1 MKRVKLAKALAG
13 AAMLA
18 MVQHAYA
25 DTGDTAATA
34 DAGSAASSTEGNA
47 ASNTSTAGT
56 AADSPWKISI
66 GPGVYL
72 APQYPGA
79 RRLKAYPFPALD
91 ISYRDRVF
99 SQGPDVLGVNVIS
112 NENYHV
118 GASLSFDFQSRK
130 ASDDPHLRGLGDVD
144 DGPKLRLFADYTL
157 WAFTGAAAVYQ
168 DISRNGQGLTAS
180 LDMYASLPLTGW
192 LFSVGPGLT
201 WANAV
206 YARTLFGVSSGQSA
220 ASGLPQYAT
229 GSGVRDI
236 HLTFYATHDFSK
248 HWVGSVNA
256 TLGRLEHDAAG
267 SPITERRRE
276 MTTFAALDYRF

>member
-1 MKRVKLAKALAG
+1 MKRLKFAGMLAG
-13 AAMLA
+13 ATTLA
-18 MVQHAYA
+18 LAQHAYA
-25 DTGDTAATA
+25 DTGDTSSTS
-34 DAGSAASSTEGNA
+34 DNAGSASSSASST
-47 ASNTSTAGT
+47 TS
-56 AADSPWKISI
+56 ADSPWKVSI
-66 GPGVYL
+66 GPGTYI

-91 ISYRDRVF
+91 ISYRDRIF

-112 NENYHV
+112 SENYHV
-118 GASLSFDFQSRK
+118 GASISFDFQSRK

-168 DISRNGQGLTAS
+168 DISQNGQGLTAS

-206 YARTLFGVSSGQSA
+206 YTRTLFGVSQGQSA
-220 ASGLPQYAT
+220 ASGLPQYST
-229 GSGVRDI
+229 GSGIRDL
-236 HLTFYATHDFSK
+236 HFTFYATHDFSK
-248 HWVGSVNA
+248 HWVGTVNA
-256 TLGRLEHDAAG
+256 TFGRLEHYAAG

-276 MTTFAALDYRF
+276 LTTFASLDYRF

>member
-1 MKRVKLAKALAG
+1 MKRVNNRVNARVNKSSVIAG
-13 AAMLA
+13 AMLLA
-18 MVQHAYA
+18 AFQSAYA
-25 DTGDTAATA
+25 DSGSTDS
-34 DAGSAASSTEGNA
+34 SAASSSA
-47 ASNTSTAGT
+47 AS
-56 AADSPWKISI
+56 DWKVAI

-91 ISYRDRVF
+91 ISWRDRIF
-99 SQGPDVLGVNVIS
+99 SQGPDVLGINVLT

-144 DGPKLRLFADYTL
+144 DGPKLRLFADYTW

-168 DISRNGQGLTAS
+168 DISSNGQGMTAS
-180 LDMYASLPLTGW
+180 LDLYASLPLTGW

-206 YARTLFGVSSGQSA
+206 YTRTLFGVSPNQSA
-220 ASGLPQYAT
+220 ASGLPQYST
-229 GSGVRDI
+229 GSGVRDL

-248 HWVGSVNA
+248 HWVGTVNA
-256 TLGRLEHDAAG
+256 TLGRLQHYAAG

-276 MTTFAALDYRF
+276 LTTFASLDYRF